1 MCSLHLYAFKSWDF
15 QNTIVCVHPSHTTQQ
30 PTTTTSYHRAAFVN
44 KLLAKGGEKL
54 NDAEIEAYMDKARF
68 ASSFVCPGFWMRMRG
83 SYISRACAV
92 HLPTYIQICMQVL
105 ALFSYLH
112 DKDVYLDAYSATLGA

>member
-1 MCSLHLYAFKSWDF
+1 M
-15 QNTIVCVHPSHTTQQ
+15 VCIHAIRHNTQQ
-30 PTTTTSYHRAAFVN
+30 PTTTTYHRAAFVN

-54 NDAEIEAYMDKARF
+54 NDAEIEAYMDKAGPYPPSCVLF
-68 ASSFVCPGFWMRMRG
+68 FCLSWFWMRMRG
-83 SYISRACAV
+83 SYITRMRRP
-92 HLPTYIQICMQVL
+92 PTYIYICMQVL